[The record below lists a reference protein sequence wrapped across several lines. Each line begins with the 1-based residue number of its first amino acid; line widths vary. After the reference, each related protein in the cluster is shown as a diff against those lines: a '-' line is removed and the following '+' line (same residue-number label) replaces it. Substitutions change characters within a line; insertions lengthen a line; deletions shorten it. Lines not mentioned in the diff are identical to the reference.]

1 MDSDRSSSASLN
13 ESAPSAPLRGLSG
26 VEAAR
31 RLAEE
36 GPNSLPAAK
45 RPGVAGLVLEVLR
58 EPMFLL
64 LCAASGTYLLI
75 GDVTEALILAASIVV
90 VIAITVSQKLKTE
103 RALEALRDLSSPR
116 ALVIRD
122 GVQTRIAGTEVVR
135 GDVLILSEG
144 DRVAADAR
152 LLVANDLMVD
162 ESLLTGESLPAQ
174 KRLPGEGVPT
184 RAGQVFSGT
193 LVVTGHGYAE
203 VSAIGPR
210 SELGR
215 IGRALGEIT
224 PEKTGLERETARI
237 VKLVAVFAVGLSAL
251 VALIHV
257 ALRDGWVES
266 VLAGLTLAMAILP
279 EEFPVVLTV
288 FLALGAWRIARRG
301 VLTRRMPAIEM
312 LGAATV
318 LCVDKTGTLTE
329 NRMVVKQVL
338 ADGDWVDLAL
348 DAPLSS
354 SAREVL
360 AHAALASE
368 LAPFDPMES
377 AVLAAALYH
386 TPEAAEWRSAWRLDR
401 DYSLSESFLAVCH
414 AWRDAEGKAVVAV
427 KGAPE
432 TVVALCKIDAARA
445 GALLGQT
452 SRAAER
458 GMRVLG
464 VARAEWGEQA
474 WPENPR
480 SFPFRWLGFVAL
492 ADPLRSS
499 VPAAVAECQRA
510 GIRVIMITGDH
521 AGTALAIAR
530 EAGIRSEG
538 GTLTGAELG
547 TLSDTKLAQAVRG
560 VDVFARV
567 LPEQKLRLV
576 EALKSAGE
584 VVAMTGDG
592 VNDAPALRAAHIG
605 VAMGSRGTDVARES
619 ASLVLLRD
627 EFGAIVDTVR
637 LGRRIYDNVRNAM
650 GYLLSVHAPIAGMAF
665 LPLMMGGPVILYP
678 VHVVFL
684 EFVIDPACSVVF
696 EAEAGEREAMRR
708 PPRDPHEPLFSG
720 AMLALSL
727 ALGATV
733 LLAVVL
739 LYGWALSAGRSDG
752 EVRALAFAAIV
763 FGNLALI
770 FANRSRSRPI
780 LATFARPNPVLWWMT
795 AGTITALSVTVY
807 VPVAAVVFR
816 FAPLGVGDLGL
827 ALAAG
832 IAGTLWVEVW
842 KLYSGMRRRNG
853 RRRD

>member
-1 MDSDRSSSASLN
+1 M
-13 ESAPSAPLRGLSG
+13 
-26 VEAAR
+26 
-31 RLAEE
+31 
-36 GPNSLPAAK
+36 
-45 RPGVAGLVLEVLR
+45 LR
-58 EPMFLL
+58 EPMFVL
-64 LCAASGTYLLI
+64 LCAASGVYLLI
-75 GDVTEALILAASIVV
+75 GDVTEALILAASIFV
-90 VIAITVSQKLKTE
+90 VITITVVQRMRTE
-103 RALEALRDLSSPR
+103 RALEALRDLASPR

-122 GVQTRIAGTEVVR
+122 GGQQRIAGVDVVR

-152 LLVANDLMVD
+152 LLAANDLMVD

-174 KRLPGEGVPT
+174 KRLPEGGVPA

-203 VSAIGPR
+203 VSATGPR

-215 IGRALGEIT
+215 IGRALGEIK
-224 PEKTGLERETARI
+224 PERTTLERETARI

-251 VALIHV
+251 VALLHA
-257 ALRDGWVES
+257 ALRGGWVES
-266 VLAGLTLAMAILP
+266 ILAGLTLAMAILP

-329 NRMVVKQVL
+329 NRMAVKAVFVDEAWVSL
-338 ADGDWVDLAL
+338 APDST
-348 DAPLSS
+348 LSRGAS
-354 SAREVL
+354 EVL
-360 AHAALASE
+360 SHAALASE
-368 LAPFDPMES
+368 LAPFDPMEN
-377 AVLAAALYH
+377 AVLAAASRH
-386 TPEAAEWRSAWRLDR
+386 SPEATQRRAAWRLDR
-401 DYSLSESFLAVCH
+401 DYSLSQSFLAVCH
-414 AWRDAEGKAVVAV
+414 AWRDTEGRAVVAV

-432 TVVALCKIDAARA
+432 TVIAACGIGAARSE
-445 GALLGQT
+445 ALLAQAGV
-452 SRAAER
+452 AAER

-464 VARAEWGEQA
+464 VASAEWGDQA
-474 WPENPR
+474 WPADPR
-480 SFPFRWLGFVAL
+480 AFAFRWLGFVAL
-492 ADPLRSS
+492 ADPLRAS
-499 VPAAVAECQRA
+499 VPAAIAECRRA
-510 GIRVIMITGDH
+510 GVRVIMITGDH
-521 AGTALAIAR
+521 GGTALAIAR
-530 EAGIRSEG
+530 EAGIRTDG
-538 GTLTGAELG
+538 GTLTGAELE
-547 TLSDTKLAQAVRG
+547 TLGDAELAQAVRG

-576 EALKSAGE
+576 EALKAAGE

-650 GYLLSVHAPIAGMAF
+650 CYLLAVHVPIAGMAF
-665 LPLMMGGPVILYP
+665 LPLVMGGPIMLYP

-696 EAEAGEREAMRR
+696 EAEAGERDAMRR
-708 PPRDPHEPLFSG
+708 PPRDPREPLFSG
-720 AMLALSL
+720 AMLAASL
-727 ALGATV
+727 TLGATV

-739 LYGWALSAGRSDG
+739 LYAWAFSAGRSDA
-752 EVRALAFAAIV
+752 EVRALGFAAIV

-770 FANRSRSRPI
+770 FANRSRLHPI
-780 LATFARPNPVLWWMT
+780 LATLAQPNPLLWWMT
-795 AGTITALSVTVY
+795 IGTIAALALTLY
-807 VPVAAVVFR
+807 VPPAAAVFR
-816 FAPLGVGDLGL
+816 FAPLGAGDLGL

-832 IAGTLWVEVW
+832 IAGILWSEGW
-842 KLYSGMRRRNG
+842 KLYAETRRSRAG
-853 RRRD
+853 

>member
-1 MDSDRSSSASLN
+1 VIASS
-13 ESAPSAPLRGLSG
+13 PSNSLRGLSSG
-26 VEAAR
+26 EAGR
-31 RLAEE
+31 RSAEE
-36 GPNSLPAAK
+36 GPNTLPSAK

-64 LCAASGTYLLI
+64 LCAASAIYLLI

-90 VIAITVSQKLKTE
+90 VIAITVGQRMKTE

-122 GVQTRIAGTEVVR
+122 GVQTRIAGTQVVR

-144 DRVAADAR
+144 DRVAADAH

-162 ESLLTGESLPAQ
+162 ESLLTGESLPAE
-174 KRLPGEGVPT
+174 KRLLVEGVPAQ
-184 RAGQVFSGT
+184 AGRVFSGT
-193 LVVTGHGYAE
+193 LVVKGHGYAE
-203 VSAIGPR
+203 VVATGPR

-215 IGRALGEIT
+215 IGRALGEIA
-224 PEKTGLERETARI
+224 PEKTTLERETARI
-237 VKLVAVFAVGLSAL
+237 VKLVAAFAVGLSAL
-251 VALIHV
+251 VALIHL
-257 ALRDGWVES
+257 AQRDGWVES

-288 FLALGAWRIARRG
+288 FLALGAWRIARHG

-329 NRMVVKQVL
+329 NRMALKQVL
-338 ADGDWVDLAL
+338 ADGDWVDLASG
-348 DAPLSS
+348 APFSPG
-354 SAREVL
+354 AREVL

-368 LAPFDPMES
+368 LAPFDPMEN
-377 AVLAAALYH
+377 AVLAAASRH
-386 TPEAAEWRSAWRLDR
+386 SPEAMQRRAAWRLDR
-401 DYSLSESFLAVCH
+401 DYSLSETFLAVCH
-414 AWRDAEGKAVVAV
+414 AWRDAEGRAVIAV

-445 GALLGQT
+445 GVLLEQAG
-452 SRAAER
+452 RAAER

-464 VARAEWGEQA
+464 VARAEWGGQA
-474 WPENPR
+474 WPEDPR

-492 ADPLRSS
+492 ADPLRSA
-499 VPAAVAECQRA
+499 VPAAVAECRRA

-530 EAGIRSEG
+530 EAGIGTEG
-538 GTLTGAELG
+538 GALTGAQLEGLR
-547 TLSDTKLAQAVRG
+547 DAELAQAVRG
-560 VDVFARV
+560 VGVFARV

-576 EALKSAGE
+576 AALKAAGE

-605 VAMGSRGTDVARES
+605 VAMGNRGTDVAREA

-650 GYLLSVHAPIAGMAF
+650 AYLLAVHVPIAGMAL
-665 LPLMMGGPVILYP
+665 LPLAMGGPAMLYP

-708 PPRDPHEPLFSG
+708 PPRDPREPLFSG
-720 AMLALSL
+720 AMLALGL
-727 ALGATV
+727 ALGVTV
-733 LLAVVL
+733 LLALVL
-739 LYGWALSAGRSDG
+739 LYAWALSAGRGDG
-752 EVRALAFAAIV
+752 EVRALGFAAIV

-770 FANRSRSRPI
+770 FANRSRSQPI
-780 LATFARPNPVLWWMT
+780 LATLARPNPMLWWMT
-795 AGTITALSVTVY
+795 GGTIAALALTLY
-807 VPVAAVVFR
+807 LPPLAAVFR
-816 FAPLGVGDLGL
+816 FSPLGAADVGL

-832 IAGTLWVEVW
+832 IGGILWIEGW
-842 KLYSGMRRRNG
+842 KLYAGMRRSR
-853 RRRD
+853 

>member
-1 MDSDRSSSASLN
+1 MDHTRRSPASLT
-13 ESAPSAPLRGLSG
+13 ELPPSTPLRGLSA

-64 LCAASGTYLLI
+64 LCAASGIYLLI

-90 VIAITVSQKLKTE
+90 VIAITVGQKMKTE

-116 ALVIRD
+116 AFVIRD

-144 DRVAADAR
+144 DRVAADAH

-162 ESLLTGESLPAQ
+162 ESLLTGESLHAQ
-174 KRLPGEGVPT
+174 KRLPAEDVP
-184 RAGQVFSGT
+184 AQASSVFSGT
-193 LVVTGHGYAE
+193 LVVKGHGYAE
-203 VSAIGPR
+203 VAATGPR

-224 PEKTGLERETARI
+224 PERTMLERETARI
-237 VKLVAVFAVGLSAL
+237 VGLVAAFAVGLSAL
-251 VALIHV
+251 VALVHLV
-257 ALRDGWVES
+257 LRHGWVES

-279 EEFPVVLTV
+279 EEFLVVLTV
-288 FLALGAWRIARRG
+288 FLAVGAWRIARRG

-329 NRMVVKQVL
+329 NRMAVKQVL
-338 ADGDWVDLAL
+338 ADGDWVDLAS
-348 DAPLSS
+348 DTRLSRS
-354 SAREVL
+354 TREML

-368 LAPFDPMES
+368 LAPFDPMDN
-377 AVLAAALYH
+377 AVLAAASRH
-386 TPEAAEWRSAWRLDR
+386 APEADEWRSVWRLDR
-401 DYSLSESFLAVCH
+401 DYSLSETFLAVCH
-414 AWRDAEGKAVVAV
+414 AWRDAEGKPVVAV

-432 TVVALCKIDAARA
+432 TVVALCKIDAARTK
-445 GALLGQT
+445 ALLAQAG
-452 SRAAER
+452 RAAER

-474 WPENPR
+474 WPEDPR

-530 EAGIRSEG
+530 EAGISIEG
-538 GTLTGAELG
+538 GVLTGAELEG
-547 TLSDTKLAQAVRG
+547 LRDAELAQAVRR

-576 EALKSAGE
+576 AVLKASGE
-584 VVAMTGDG
+584 IVAMTGDG

-605 VAMGSRGTDVARES
+605 VAMGSRGTDVAREA

-650 GYLLSVHAPIAGMAF
+650 GYVLAVHVPIAGMAF
-665 LPLMMGGPVILYP
+665 LPLVMGGPIMLYP

-708 PPRDPHEPLFSG
+708 PPRDPHEPLFSA

-752 EVRALAFAAIV
+752 EVRAIAFAAIV

-770 FANRSRSRPI
+770 FANRSRTRAI
-780 LATFARPNPVLWWMT
+780 LATLGRPNPMLWWMT
-795 AGTITALSVTVY
+795 VGTIAALALTLY
-807 VPVAAVVFR
+807 VPPAATVFR
-816 FAPLGVGDLGL
+816 FAPLGAGDLGL

-832 IAGTLWVEVW
+832 IAGILWIEGW
-842 KLYSGMRRRNG
+842 KMYSGMRRSR
-853 RRRD
+853 

>member
-1 MDSDRSSSASLN
+1 MDSYTN
-13 ESAPSAPLRGLSG
+13 PLRGLSG
-26 VEAAR
+26 AEAGR

-64 LCAASGTYLLI
+64 LCAASGIYLLI

-90 VIAITVSQKLKTE
+90 VIAITVGQKMKTE

-122 GVQTRIAGTEVVR
+122 GGQQRIAGVDVVR

-144 DRVAADAR
+144 DRVAADAH
-152 LLVANDLMVD
+152 LLVANDLTVD

-174 KRLPGEGVPT
+174 KRLSAEDLPAQAS
-184 RAGQVFSGT
+184 RVFSGT

-203 VSAIGPR
+203 VSATGAH

-224 PEKTGLERETARI
+224 PEKTRLERETARI

-251 VALIHV
+251 VALIHL

-288 FLALGAWRIARRG
+288 FLALGAWRIARHG

-329 NRMVVKQVL
+329 NRMALKGVF
-338 ADGDWVDLAL
+338 ADDAWVDLAPGV
-348 DAPLSS
+348 PLSRGG
-354 SAREVL
+354 REVL

-368 LAPFDPMES
+368 LAPFDPMEH
-377 AVLAAALYH
+377 AILAAASRH
-386 TPEAAEWRSAWRLDR
+386 VPEAGGWRSAWRLDR
-401 DYSLSESFLAVCH
+401 DYSLSETFLAVCH

-445 GALLGQT
+445 QALLAQAAH
-452 SRAAER
+452 AAER

-464 VARAEWGEQA
+464 VACAEWGGQA
-474 WPENPR
+474 WPEDPR

-492 ADPLRSS
+492 ADPLRPA
-499 VPAAVAECQRA
+499 VPAAVAECRRA
-510 GIRVIMITGDH
+510 GIRVVMITGDH

-530 EAGIRSEG
+530 EAGIGTEG
-538 GTLTGAELG
+538 GVLTGAELEA
-547 TLSDTKLAQAVRG
+547 LRDAELAQAVRR
-560 VDVFARV
+560 VHVFARV

-576 EALKSAGE
+576 TALKAAGE
-584 VVAMTGDG
+584 IVAMTGDG

-605 VAMGSRGTDVARES
+605 VAMGARGTDVAREA

-650 GYLLSVHAPIAGMAF
+650 GYLLAVHVPIAGMAF
-665 LPLMMGGPVILYP
+665 LPLVMGGPIMLYP

-708 PPRDPHEPLFSG
+708 PPRDPREPLFSA

-733 LLAVVL
+733 LLAVVV
-739 LYGWALSAGRSDG
+739 LYGWALSAGRSDA
-752 EVRALAFAAIV
+752 EVRSLGFAAIV

-770 FANRSRSRPI
+770 FANRSRAQSV
-780 LATFARPNPVLWWMT
+780 LATLGRPNPMLWWMT
-795 AGTITALSVTVY
+795 AGTIAALALTLY
-807 VPVAAVVFR
+807 LPPVAALFR
-816 FAPLGVGDLGL
+816 FAPLGAGELGL

-832 IAGTLWVEVW
+832 IAGILWIEGR
-842 KLYSGMRRRNG
+842 KLHAGMRRSR
-853 RRRD
+853 

>member
-1 MDSDRSSSASLN
+1 VIASSLSNPLHGLSSA
-13 ESAPSAPLRGLSG
+13 
-26 VEAAR
+26 EAGR

-45 RPGVAGLVLEVLR
+45 GPGVAGLVLEVLR

-64 LCAASGTYLLI
+64 LCAASGIYLLI

-90 VIAITVSQKLKTE
+90 VIAITVGQKMKTE

-116 ALVIRD
+116 ALVIRG

-144 DRVAADAR
+144 DRVAADAH
-152 LLVANDLMVD
+152 LLVANDLTVD
-162 ESLLTGESLPAQ
+162 ESLLTGESLPAE
-174 KRLPGEGVPT
+174 KRLPAEDVPART
-184 RAGQVFSGT
+184 GAVYSGT
-193 LVVTGHGYAE
+193 LVVKGHGYAE
-203 VSAIGPR
+203 VVATGPR

-215 IGRALGEIT
+215 IARTLDEIK

-251 VALIHV
+251 VALIHL

-312 LGAATV
+312 LGASTV

-329 NRMVVKQVL
+329 NRMAVKQVL
-338 ADGDWVDLAL
+338 AGGDWVDLAP
-348 DAPLSS
+348 DAPLSR
-354 SAREVL
+354 SAREML

-368 LAPFDPMES
+368 LAPFDPMDN
-377 AVLAAALYH
+377 AVLAAASRH
-386 TPEAAEWRSAWRLDR
+386 APEAGEWRSVWRLDR
-401 DYSLSESFLAVCH
+401 DYSLSETFLAVCH
-414 AWRDAEGKAVVAV
+414 AWRDTEGKAVIAV

-432 TVVALCKIDAARA
+432 AVIAACKFDAAKTQTLLAQA
-445 GALLGQT
+445 G
-452 SRAAER
+452 RAAER

-464 VARAEWGEQA
+464 VARAEWSEQT
-474 WPENPR
+474 WPEDPR
-480 SFPFRWLGFVAL
+480 SFPFQWLGFVAL

-499 VPAAVAECQRA
+499 VPAAVAECRRA

-530 EAGIRSEG
+530 EAGISAEG
-538 GTLTGAELG
+538 GALTGAELEG
-547 TLSDTKLAQAVRG
+547 LRDADLAQAVRR
-560 VDVFARV
+560 VHVFARV

-576 EALKSAGE
+576 VALKTAGE
-584 VVAMTGDG
+584 IVAMTGDG

-605 VAMGSRGTDVARES
+605 VAMGSRGTDVAREA

-650 GYLLSVHAPIAGMAF
+650 GYLLAVHVPIAGMAF
-665 LPLMMGGPVILYP
+665 LPLVMGGPIMLYP

-708 PPRDPHEPLFSG
+708 PPRDPREPLFSG

-733 LLAVVL
+733 LLAVAL
-739 LYGWALSAGRSDG
+739 LYGWAMSAGRSDG

-780 LATFARPNPVLWWMT
+780 LSTLGRPNPMLWWMT
-795 AGTITALSVTVY
+795 AGTIAALALAVY
-807 VPVAAVVFR
+807 APPAAAVFR
-816 FAPLGVGDLGL
+816 FVPLGAGDLGL

-832 IAGTLWVEVW
+832 IAGILWIEGW
-842 KLYSGMRRRNG
+842 KLSAGMRRSR
-853 RRRD
+853 

>member
-1 MDSDRSSSASLN
+1 MDSNRRSLTTSTEFPA
-13 ESAPSAPLRGLSG
+13 SAPLHGLSAA
-26 VEAAR
+26 EAGR
-31 RLAEE
+31 RRAEE

-45 RPGVAGLVLEVLR
+45 RPGLTDLVLEVLR
-58 EPMFLL
+58 EPMFVL
-64 LCAASGTYLLI
+64 LCAASGVYLLI

-90 VIAITVSQKLKTE
+90 VIAITVVQRMKTE
-103 RALEALRDLSSPR
+103 RALEALRDLASPR

-122 GVQTRIAGTEVVR
+122 GGQQRIAGVDVVR

-152 LLVANDLMVD
+152 LLAANDLMVD

-174 KRLPGEGVPT
+174 KRLPGESIPV
-184 RAGQVFSGT
+184 RDGQVFSGT
-193 LVVTGHGYAE
+193 LVVRGHGYAE
-203 VSAIGPR
+203 VTATGAR

-215 IGRALGEIT
+215 IGRALDEIV
-224 PEKTGLERETARI
+224 PERTTLERETARI
-237 VKLVAVFAVGLSAL
+237 VKLIAAFAVGLSAL
-251 VALIHV
+251 VALLHV

-329 NRMVVKQVL
+329 NRMAVKEVL
-338 ADGDWVDLAL
+338 ADGDWVDLAS
-348 DAPLSS
+348 DAPLSR

-360 AHAALASE
+360 SHAALASE
-368 LAPFDPMES
+368 LAPFDPMEN
-377 AVLAAALYH
+377 AVLAAVLRH
-386 TPEAAEWRSAWRLDR
+386 SPEAGQWRGAWRLDR
-401 DYSLSESFLAVCH
+401 DYSLSEAFLAVCH
-414 AWRDAEGKAVVAV
+414 AWRNTEGHAVVAL

-432 TVVALCKIDAARA
+432 TVVAACRIDGARGEVLLAQARRA
-445 GALLGQT
+445 G
-452 SRAAER
+452 ER

-464 VARAEWGEQA
+464 VASAGWSGRA
-474 WPENPR
+474 WPEDPR
-480 SFPFRWLGFVAL
+480 DFAFRWLGFVAL
-492 ADPLRSS
+492 ADPLRPS
-499 VPAAVAECQRA
+499 VPAAIAECRRA
-510 GIRVIMITGDH
+510 GVRVIMITGDH
-521 AGTALAIAR
+521 GGTALAIAR
-530 EAGIRSEG
+530 EAGIRTEG
-538 GTLTGAELG
+538 GVLTGAELEA
-547 TLSDTKLAQAVRG
+547 LRDAELEQAVRR

-576 EALKSAGE
+576 AALKAAGE
-584 VVAMTGDG
+584 IVAMTGDG

-605 VAMGSRGTDVARES
+605 VAMGSRGTDVAREA

-650 GYLLSVHAPIAGMAF
+650 CYLLAVHVPIAGMAF
-665 LPLMMGGPVILYP
+665 VPLAMGGPIMLYP
-678 VHVVFL
+678 VHIVFL

-720 AMLALSL
+720 AMLAASL
-727 ALGATV
+727 ALGATA
-733 LLAVVL
+733 LLGVVL
-739 LYGWALSAGRSDG
+739 LYAWALSAGKSG
-752 EVRALAFAAIV
+752 EEVRTLGFAAIV

-770 FANRSRSRPI
+770 FANRSRTRPI
-780 LATFARPNPVLWWMT
+780 LATLARPNRMLWWMT
-795 AGTITALSVTVY
+795 VGTLAALALALY
-807 VPVAAVVFR
+807 VPPAAAVFR
-816 FAPLGVGDLGL
+816 FAPLGAGDLGL
-827 ALAAG
+827 ALAVG
-832 IAGTLWVEVW
+832 IAGILWSEGW
-842 KLYSGMRRRNG
+842 KLYAATRRRVIS
-853 RRRD
+853 

>member
-1 MDSDRSSSASLN
+1 MLTRKT
-13 ESAPSAPLRGLSG
+13 PPRGLSAA
-26 VEAAR
+26 EAAR
-31 RLAEE
+31 RLRQD

-45 RPGVAGLVLEVLR
+45 RLGTARLVLEVLR

-64 LCAASGTYLLI
+64 LCAASGIYLLI
-75 GDVTEALILAASIVV
+75 GDITEALILAASILV
-90 VIAITVSQKLKTE
+90 VIGITVVQRRKTE
-103 RALEALRDLSSPR
+103 HALEALRDLSSPR

-122 GVQTRIAGTEVVR
+122 GGQSRIAGAEVVR
-135 GDVLILSEG
+135 GDLLVLSEG
-144 DRVAADAR
+144 DRIAADAR

-174 KRLPGEGVPT
+174 KRLPAEGVP
-184 RAGQVFSGT
+184 AQASGVYSGT
-193 LVVTGHGYAE
+193 LVVKGHGHAE
-203 VSAIGPR
+203 VVATGPR

-215 IGRALGEIT
+215 IGRALGDIE
-224 PEKTGLERETARI
+224 PERTRLERETARI
-237 VKLVAVFAVGLSAL
+237 VKIVAAFAVGLSAS
-251 VALIHV
+251 VALLHV
-257 ALRDGWVES
+257 ALRGGWVQS

-279 EEFPVVLTV
+279 EEFPVVLIV
-288 FLALGAWRIARRG
+288 FLALGAWRIARHG

-329 NRMVVKQVL
+329 NRMAVKEVL
-338 ADGDWVDLAL
+338 AAGDWVGLASG
-348 DAPLSS
+348 APLSRG
-354 SAREVL
+354 AREVL
-360 AHAALASE
+360 SHAALASE
-368 LAPFDPMES
+368 LAPFDPMEN
-377 AVLAAALYH
+377 AILAAAARH
-386 TPEAAEWRSAWRLDR
+386 SPEAGEWRAAWRLDR
-401 DYSLSESFLAVCH
+401 DYSLSETFLAVCH
-414 AWRDAEGKAVVAV
+414 AWRDGEGRAVVAL

-432 TVVALCKIDAARA
+432 TIVAACRIA
-445 GALLGQT
+445 GARSEALLAEAR
-452 SRAAER
+452 RAAER

-464 VARAEWGEQA
+464 VASADWSGEA
-474 WPENPR
+474 WPEDPR
-480 SFPFRWLGFVAL
+480 DFAFRWLGFVAL

-499 VPAAVAECQRA
+499 VPGAIAECRRA

-521 AGTALAIAR
+521 AGTALSIAR
-530 EAGIRSEG
+530 EAGIVTEG
-538 GTLTGAELG
+538 GALAGAELEA
-547 TLSDTKLAQAVRG
+547 LDDTELAQAVRR

-576 EALKSAGE
+576 KALKAAGE
-584 VVAMTGDG
+584 IVAMTGDG

-605 VAMGSRGTDVARES
+605 VAMGSRGTDVAREA

-650 GYLLSVHAPIAGMAF
+650 GYLLAVHVPIAGMAF
-665 LPLMMGGPVILYP
+665 LPLALGGPIMLYP

-708 PPRDPHEPLFSG
+708 PPRDPREPLFSA

-770 FANRSRSRPI
+770 FANRSRFRTI
-780 LATFARPNPVLWWMT
+780 LETLARPNPMLWWMT
-795 AGTITALSVTVY
+795 AGA
-807 VPVAAVVFR
+807 VAALCLAIYLPPLAAVFR
-816 FAPLGVGDLGL
+816 FAPLSAGDLGL

-832 IAGTLWVEVW
+832 IAGILWIEGW
-842 KLYSGMRRRNG
+842 KLYAGMRRPQTG
-853 RRRD
+853 